1 MLAGLG
7 LLLLGALFP
16 VHIGHHQ
23 GFAGLRWCGL
33 TMFAW
38 YSMRRQSLTVWIMF
52 AILIGAELGV
62 DDPTFAVGL
71 RVVSDIFLR
80 LIKTIIAPLILG
92 TLITGIAGHG
102 TLRVV
107 GRLALKSLLYF
118 EVVSTLALFIG
129 LLAINI
135 TQAGARFA
143 MPLNIAS
150 DATAMP
156 GVVRW
161 SDFLLNVFP
170 ENLAKSVAE
179 GQVLQVVIF
188 AVVFG
193 LAVAQVRAETRT
205 RILRAAESLSEAM
218 FKFTNLVMY
227 FAPFGVGAAMAYTVG
242 GAGLGAVLS
251 LLKLLGTFYA
261 AMLAFGVLVLL
272 PVALLAGVPVRRFLS
287 AVAEPAAIA
296 FGSSSSEA
304 ALPSAMEAMQD
315 LGVPQHI
322 TAFVVPAGYSFN
334 LDGSALYLALASVF
348 VSQAAGIHMPWRQQL
363 MMMLALML
371 ASKGIAG
378 VPRAT
383 LVVLLAMAPAFH
395 LPLEPIFVLLG
406 IDVLMD
412 MLRTTINVVG
422 NCLAAVVVARW
433 EGEFADNLS
442 QPGPSSA
449 APSH

>member
-1 MLAGLG
+1 
-7 LLLLGALFP
+7 
-16 VHIGHHQ
+16 
-23 GFAGLRWCGL
+23 
-33 TMFAW
+33 
-38 YSMRRQSLTVWIMF
+38 
-52 AILIGAELGV
+52 
-62 DDPTFAVGL
+62 
-71 RVVSDIFLR
+71 
-80 LIKTIIAPLILG
+80 
-92 TLITGIAGHG
+92 
-102 TLRVV
+102 
-107 GRLALKSLLYF
+107 
-118 EVVSTLALFIG
+118 
-129 LLAINI
+129 
-135 TQAGARFA
+135 
-143 MPLNIAS
+143 
-150 DATAMP
+150 
-156 GVVRW
+156 
-161 SDFLLNVFP
+161 
-170 ENLAKSVAE
+170 
-179 GQVLQVVIF
+179 
-188 AVVFG
+188 
-193 LAVAQVRAETRT
+193 
-205 RILRAAESLSEAM
+205 
-218 FKFTNLVMY
+218 
-227 FAPFGVGAAMAYTVG
+227 
-242 GAGLGAVLS
+242 
-251 LLKLLGTFYA
+251 
-261 AMLAFGVLVLL
+261 MLAFGVLVLL

>member
-272 PVALLAGVPVRRFLS
+272 PVALLAG
-287 AVAEPAAIA
+287 
-296 FGSSSSEA
+296 GSSSSEA

>member
-1 MLAGLG
+1 
-7 LLLLGALFP
+7 
-16 VHIGHHQ
+16 
-23 GFAGLRWCGL
+23 
-33 TMFAW
+33 MFAW